1 MLVSNHMY
9 SYQSTQNESSTFT
22 DSQLKATASIAKPFW
37 GKEKKN
43 NKTATRMPGHRSDL
57 HYSYKR
63 REYLD
68 IFSSYLKYG
77 KSVFVPISYI

>member
-1 MLVSNHMY
+1 MKALLSQIPNLRQHSVL
-9 SYQSTQNESSTFT
+9 QSLSE
-22 DSQLKATASIAKPFW
+22 
-37 GKEKKN
+37 EKKKK
-43 NKTATRMPGHRSDL
+43 KTATRMPGHLSDL